1 MQEAWK
7 LIEDS
12 KSIVLLTHQNPD
24 ADTLCSAL
32 AIYPILKDMGKK
44 VTLFNIESELPLKYD
59 FLPNYKKFRSK
70 MPSHYDLS
78 IVFDSGDLKRL
89 GFDSFKSK
97 IINIDHHKSN
107 TNYGDINIVD
117 SSKPSCT
124 LVVFDFL
131 LANGI
136 KMRRDVATC
145 IYTGLVSDSDFFS
158 YRGVDEQTFLTTAS
172 LVKVGAN
179 PQLISTNLKERDSL
193 AKVRLTALFLDTLEL
208 KKDATIAVGRVVLED
223 FKNSGATTSDSEHL
237 VNILISLST
246 VRLAIFIREQKDGKF
261 KFSLRSKG
269 DLDVS
274 TIATFYG
281 GGGHKNAA
289 GFTEKLDIL
298 DEIIS
303 KVDIED
309 V

>member
-7 LIEDS
+7 LIEQS
-12 KSIVLLTHQNPD
+12 TSILLITHLNPD
-24 ADTLCSAL
+24 ADTICSAL
-32 AIYPILKDMGKK
+32 ALYPILKDMSKK
-44 VTLFNIESELPLKYD
+44 VTLFNIEKELPIKYN

-70 MPSHYDLS
+70 PPSYYDLV
-78 IVFDSGDLKRL
+78 IAFDSGDIKRL
-89 GFDSFKSK
+89 GVEKFDAK

-107 TNYGDINIVD
+107 TNFGDINIID
-117 SSKPSCT
+117 ATKPSCT
-124 LVVFDFL
+124 LVVYDFL

-158 YRGVDEQTFLTTAS
+158 YRGVDKETFITAS
-172 LVKVGAN
+172 SLVCAGAN
-179 PQLISTNLKERDSL
+179 PHTISTNLKERDSL
-193 AKVRLTALFLDTLEL
+193 SKIRLTSLFLDSIEL
-208 KKDATIAVGRVVLED
+208 KKNATIAVGKVLKKD
-223 FKNSGATTSDSEHL
+223 FDVTGATNSDSDHL
-237 VNILISLST
+237 VNIIISLAT
-246 VRLAIFIREQKDGKF
+246 VRLAIFMRELEDGKF

-274 TIATFYG
+274 AIAMIFG

-289 GFTEKLDIL
+289 GFTAGEDML